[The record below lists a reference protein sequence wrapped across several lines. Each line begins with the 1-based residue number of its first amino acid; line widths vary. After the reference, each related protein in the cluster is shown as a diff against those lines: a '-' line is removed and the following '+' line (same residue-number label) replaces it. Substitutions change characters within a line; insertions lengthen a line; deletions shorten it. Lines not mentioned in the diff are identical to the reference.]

1 MNFKQ
6 PIASNQETKNWVSKD
21 TQIKVQVI
29 QNFLNWVT
37 KETQFKASN
46 QETKNWVTKETKFKA
61 INQETKNWV
70 TKETQ
75 FKARNQEFS
84 QLGKQKK
91 KKNQE
96 TKMKIKKIETW

>member
-1 MNFKQ
+1 MLESPNTAKGYTTNDKDMNFKQ
-6 PIASNQETKNWVSKD
+6 PIAS
-21 TQIKVQVI
+21 
-29 QNFLNWVT
+29 
-37 KETQFKASN
+37 
-46 QETKNWVTKETKFKA
+46 
-61 INQETKNWV
+61 NQETKNWV

-91 KKNQE
+91 NQE